1 MFNRIVCSAVMTITM
16 AGASQSQTP
25 SELPPESRFYLQPG
39 DVTELSGLISRASD
53 ATNAPSDDGRPTKA
67 LLTLIS
73 AWLAQNFDLP
83 TIADQP
89 RVNLVD
95 PMTMAK
101 LRRGGADAEARTMAP
116 AFNPSRPLDR
126 NPNRN
131 EDSVAIYDDDA
142 RTIYLSNGWTSR
154 TPRDV
159 SVLVHEMVHH
169 VQNMNGQ
176 KFECLEAR
184 EKAAYAAQ
192 ERWLGM
198 FGLNLEDELHIDPF
212 TVLVKGMCK
221 Y

>member
-1 MFNRIVCSAVMTITM
+1 MIVTM
-16 AGASQSQTP
+16 AGVSQAQT
-25 SELPPESRFYLQPG
+25 SDELPPESRFYLWPSG
-39 DVTELSGLISRASD
+39 PIELSGLQSAASD
-53 ATNAPSDDGRPTKA
+53 ATTTSSNDNRPTKA
-67 LLTLIS
+67 LLTLIT

-83 TIADQP
+83 AIVDQP
-89 RVNLVD
+89 RVNVVD
-95 PMTMAK
+95 PKAMAK
-101 LRRGGADAEARTMAP
+101 LRRGGIGAEARTMAP

-126 NPNRN
+126 N
-131 EDSVAIYDDDA
+131 EDSIAVYDDDA

-169 VQNMNGQ
+169 AQNMTGQ

-192 ERWLGM
+192 ESWLAM
-198 FGLNLEDELHIDPF
+198 FGLNLEDELNIDPF